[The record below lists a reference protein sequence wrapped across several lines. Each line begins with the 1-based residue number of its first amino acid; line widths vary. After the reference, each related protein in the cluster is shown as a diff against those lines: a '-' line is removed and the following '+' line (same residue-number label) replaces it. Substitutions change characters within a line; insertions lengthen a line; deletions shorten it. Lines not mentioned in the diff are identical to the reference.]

1 MRSEEEAMM
10 VEDLILREPL
20 CVKPSMGLMDML
32 RTFQDGQCHLALVSL
47 DPVKTLEYLRNGER
61 PTDDAITLGLVTME
75 DILEKIIQS
84 DIMDETDHLRRPSVF
99 PKGGAPTIFYH
110 NLRRGNHGGITNNGK
125 GGLRVIGKVS
135 KKQRRRMMSIS
146 GSVVHSE
153 YSNLILRKSS
163 PNPNAQVESGRESLV
178 HVNMEMQ
185 DVLRGFGC
193 VSIDENDE
201 QQSPDGIE
209 LRRNDRMPLGVDKGE
224 EVKEDQSMITAAAEQ
239 EDVIKPI
246 PGKRQ
251 PMPVDWDDM

>member
-1 MRSEEEAMM
+1 M

-47 DPVKTLEYLRNGER
+47 DPVKTLECLRNGER
-61 PTDDAITLGLVTME
+61 PSGDAITLGLVTME

-84 DIMDETDHLRRPSVF
+84 DIMDETDNLRRPSVF

-110 NLRRGNHGGITNNGK
+110 NLRRGSHGGYLNNGK

-135 KKQRRRMMSIS
+135 KKQRRRMLSIS

-153 YSNLILRKSS
+153 YSNFMLRKSS
-163 PNPNAQVESGRESLV
+163 PNPNAQVETGRESLV
-178 HVNMEMQ
+178 RVNMEMQ

-193 VSIDENDE
+193 VSIDETDE
-201 QQSPDGIE
+201 HSPA
-209 LRRNDRMPLGVDKGE
+209 DRMPAVENNDEE
-224 EVKEDQSMITAAAEQ
+224 EVKDDDQSRAVSE
-239 EDVIKPI
+239 EEVIRPV

-251 PMPVDWDDM
+251 AMSVDWADMQ